1 MREDCLLVGTLWGG
15 QAVGVSPSLHLRGP
29 LMTCLD
35 EITELLAFRK
45 GEARP
50 RGKGSVEGGFQT
62 RICNFFHKPSDL
74 GGHPSPDFHHACMS
88 VSPDTFSS
96 HYQRINV
103 QVFFLGS
110 GRGTGLTNHSWR
122 ECMWF

>member
-50 RGKGSVEGGFQT
+50 RGRVVLREVFRLEYATFFTSPLIWGGT
-62 RICNFFHKPSDL
+62 PPPTSTT
-74 GGHPSPDFHHACMS
+74 PAC
-88 VSPDTFSS
+88 
-96 HYQRINV
+96 
-103 QVFFLGS
+103 L
-110 GRGTGLTNHSWR
+110 
-122 ECMWF
+122 